1 VNKKYPVERK
11 KIRAVKNRLYDFRL
25 PLIFGSIL
33 FIVSCKESVPDNV
46 LALTP
51 PMGWN
56 SWNTFQTDINETKI
70 KKIADIMVSS
80 GMRDAGYV
88 YLVLD
93 DGWMAKERDS
103 NGNLYGD
110 PEKFPGGMKVLGDYI
125 HSKGLK
131 FGIYECRGYLTCQ
144 KLPGSF
150 NHEEQDMKTFAGWG
164 VDYVKLDACYAE
176 RNHRSSNEDLAI
188 YRKAIDKTKRP
199 IVLSISDFGNGSWAW
214 DAKNYAQLWRT
225 SYDISPDI
233 ESVYYCANTSGGNE
247 VIHPAFNGLWQF
259 AGPGHWNDPDM
270 LEVGNLK
277 STIQDKAHF
286 SLWCI
291 LSAPLMA
298 GNDLL
303 SMPDS
308 VRKILIAPEII
319 SVDQDSRGMQGYKVY
334 DNGKQEIYNK
344 PLSDGTTAVLLLN
357 KDKDSSRITVTW
369 GQLGLSGSQ
378 KVRDLWERKDL
389 GLFKDSFTTERLGQ
403 HGLMFLKIGTHGGSL
418 IPGPDPVP
426 LKKYSIT
433 ENGTTWLSDIYYI
446 MKQGNAPVSD
456 RSYNGKMI
464 SVKGKE
470 YQKGLG
476 CKGNSRIMYMLDS
489 NATSFHT
496 VAAVDDSYRGEEK
509 VRFRVLNGDF
519 FSGQTLYDTGTIP
532 RDSAV
537 HIDIDVK
544 DVQCILLITEG
555 KEVPADWA
563 DVKVVSNIKLTE
575 KN

>member
-1 VNKKYPVERK
+1 
-11 KIRAVKNRLYDFRL
+11 
-25 PLIFGSIL
+25 
-33 FIVSCKESVPDNV
+33 
-46 LALTP
+46 
-51 PMGWN
+51 
-56 SWNTFQTDINETKI
+56 
-70 KKIADIMVSS
+70 
-80 GMRDAGYV
+80 
-88 YLVLD
+88 
-93 DGWMAKERDS
+93 
-103 NGNLYGD
+103 
-110 PEKFPGGMKVLGDYI
+110 
-125 HSKGLK
+125 
-131 FGIYECRGYLTCQ
+131 
-144 KLPGSF
+144 
-150 NHEEQDMKTFAGWG
+150 
-164 VDYVKLDACYAE
+164 
-176 RNHRSSNEDLAI
+176 
-188 YRKAIDKTKRP
+188 
-199 IVLSISDFGNGSWAW
+199 
-214 DAKNYAQLWRT
+214 
-225 SYDISPDI
+225 
-233 ESVYYCANTSGGNE
+233 
-247 VIHPAFNGLWQF
+247 
-259 AGPGHWNDPDM
+259 M

-303 SMPDS
+303 RMPDS

-357 KDKDSSRITVTW
+357 KDKDSSQITVTW

-403 HGLMFLKIGTHGGSL
+403 HGLMFLKIGTHGGIL

-544 DVQCILLITEG
+544 DVQSILLITEG